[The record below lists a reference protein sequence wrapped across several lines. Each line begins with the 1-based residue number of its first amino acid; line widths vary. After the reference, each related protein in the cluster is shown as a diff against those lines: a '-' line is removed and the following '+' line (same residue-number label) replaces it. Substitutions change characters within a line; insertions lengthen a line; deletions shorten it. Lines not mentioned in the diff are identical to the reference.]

1 MTTPTGRPRGRP
13 KTKEYVTLM
22 ARVPQE
28 LADRVQRYAG
38 LHQQPISVVLRD
50 ALEVLLEED
59 RYHPFLSD
67 MNRASDTLSDTKAES
82 ARIMSDRKE
91 AQADIVSDM
100 NADTPAP
107 RAVTP
112 PRTRSAK
119 VSDTK
124 EVEPAILSDMKEDV
138 PPIVSYT
145 KGDDRTPD
153 GHEIPPAMMSDTKA
167 DQAESPPEPAILSD
181 TNIPAFDTSKYS
193 LGKLCPRGHA
203 HGTTGQ
209 SLLRISNRH
218 CILCDREKWHEKYG
232 PRRQAK
238 RQA

>member
-28 LADRVQRYAG
+28 LAERVERYAG

-67 MNRASDTLSDTKAES
+67 RNRVSDTLSDTKAES

-91 AQADIVSDM
+91 AQASIVYDM
-100 NADTPAP
+100 NADTPET

-124 EVEPAILSDMKEDV
+124 EADPAILSDMKEDV
-138 PPIVSYT
+138 SPIVSDT
-145 KGDDRTPD
+145 KG
-153 GHEIPPAMMSDTKA
+153 G
-167 DQAESPPEPAILSD
+167 
-181 TNIPAFDTSKYS
+181 
-193 LGKLCPRGHA
+193 
-203 HGTTGQ
+203 
-209 SLLRISNRH
+209 
-218 CILCDREKWHEKYG
+218 
-232 PRRQAK
+232 
-238 RQA
+238 

>member
-67 MNRASDTLSDTKAES
+67 MNRAPDNVSDTKAES
-82 ARIMSDRKE
+82 ASIMSDMKE
-91 AQADIVSDM
+91 EQAYIVSDM
-100 NADTPAP
+100 NDDTPATS
-107 RAVTP
+107 AVTP
-112 PRTRSAK
+112 PHTRSAK

-124 EVEPAILSDMKEDV
+124 EGVSACLTRISPRLTPVSTVSASCVRVGMPMAPQANHCCGSATGTASSVTGRSGTRSTAHGARPSARHEPAWPS
-138 PPIVSYT
+138 
-145 KGDDRTPD
+145 
-153 GHEIPPAMMSDTKA
+153 
-167 DQAESPPEPAILSD
+167 QA
-181 TNIPAFDTSKYS
+181 
-193 LGKLCPRGHA
+193 
-203 HGTTGQ
+203 
-209 SLLRISNRH
+209 
-218 CILCDREKWHEKYG
+218 
-232 PRRQAK
+232 
-238 RQA
+238 

>member
-67 MNRASDTLSDTKAES
+67 MNRAPDNVSDTKAES
-82 ARIMSDRKE
+82 ASIMSDMKE
-91 AQADIVSDM
+91 EQAYIVSDM
-100 NADTPAP
+100 NDDTPATS
-107 RAVTP
+107 AVTP
-112 PRTRSAK
+112 PHTRSAK

-124 EVEPAILSDMKEDV
+124 EGVSAMLSD
-138 PPIVSYT
+138 I
-145 KGDDRTPD
+145 KGDDCTPD
-153 GHEIPPAMMSDTKA
+153 VQESLPSIMSDTKEV
-167 DQAESPPEPAILSD
+167 QPEGTPAPAILSD